1 MSWKEIKKN
10 STPLALPNRKTALR
24 RMLIIAAVLFPLTWV
39 VNALLVGSWNLL
51 GDRNAESYR
60 HLREAAVIFVGAV
73 CVVFLFTLLPTTQRF
88 FSLLFSRRTL
98 RRCLIVFAWVVTLV
112 ALFYGE
118 EDWRG
123 RRAWKNYRDTL
134 IAQGVPLDFNAFV
147 PKPIPDAENFAANP
161 EVQSWF
167 IRHTNG
173 TTGSYTNVWE
183 SDAYTLASPLVASDG
198 KNSEPEFRDTR
209 NPVPHLTDLV
219 AWKMAF
225 ASAQAGHVND
235 RPGFKSEQTDPASRA
250 EAALIVLDALKPIA
264 PRLEELRA
272 ASSRP
277 ESVYPVVYL
286 LDNPW
291 GILLP
296 HLADI
301 EAVCL
306 RLDLRA
312 CAELAAGQIDR
323 ALDDVKLNLRMADSL
338 KSDTFLVS
346 YLVRAGVMHIAIH
359 SIWEGLEEHKWSD
372 AQLQELQALL
382 ARYNFIA
389 DMQPPYECE
398 RAAGILTADLLAK
411 GKFQLNE
418 LTTDPNPSRGSAAN
432 AFGKMIPQGWY
443 DLEKLNYTRLYTLQL
458 DGAFDPRAKR
468 VYPGR
473 ITANTNA
480 MEKAFA
486 GRNPFTTILTRHQL
500 LAVSML
506 PALGNIPKRG
516 AAAQVVVDEALL
528 ACALERYHLA
538 HGQYPEHL
546 DALAAEF
553 ISTLPHDV
561 IGGEPYHYLRT
572 KDGFL
577 LYSVGWNEKDD
588 GGHVGTNGRSTD
600 ISLGDWV
607 WGIPPK

>member
-10 STPLALPNRKTALR
+10 STQLTLPNRKTAVR
-24 RMLIIAAVLFPLTWV
+24 RILIIAAVLFPLTWV

-60 HLREAAVIFVGAV
+60 HLREAAVIFLGAV

-118 EDWRG
+118 ENWRG

-167 IRHTNG
+167 IRYTNG

-198 KNSEPEFRDTR
+198 KNSGPEFRDTR

-225 ASAQAGHVND
+225 ASAQAGHMNE

-250 EAALIVLDALKPIA
+250 EAALTVLDALKPIA

-312 CAELAAGQIDR
+312 CAELAAGQTDR

-346 YLVRAGVMHIAIH
+346 YLVRADVMHIAIH

-372 AQLQELQALL
+372 AQLNELQMLL
-382 ARYNFIA
+382 ARYNLIA
-389 DMQPPYECE
+389 DLKSPLDCE
-398 RAAGILTADLLAK
+398 RAAGILTADLLEQ
-411 GKFQLNE
+411 GKFAF
-418 LTTDPNPSRGSAAN
+418 TDIGANSAGN
-432 AFGKMIPQGWY
+432 VFGRLIPGGWY
-443 DLEKLNYTRLYTLQL
+443 NFEKLNYVHLYGVQL
-458 DGAFDPRAKR
+458 DGIFDATAKR
-468 VYPGR
+468 VFPKKVAAG
-473 ITANTNA
+473 TNA
-480 MEKAFA
+480 LDQAYG
-486 GRNPFTTILTRHQL
+486 GRNSFTMLFVRHQL
-500 LAVSML
+500 LSIIML
-506 PALGNIPKRG
+506 PALGNMARK
-516 AAAQVVVDEALL
+516 AAIAQVNTDEALL
-528 ACALERYHLA
+528 ACTLERYRLA
-538 HGQYPEHL
+538 HREYPDQL
-546 DALAAEF
+546 DALAPEF

-561 IGGEPYHYLRT
+561 ISGQPYRYLRT
-572 KDGFL
+572 KDEFL

-600 ISLGDWV
+600 ITLGDWV